1 VLLDSP
7 LDCSSC
13 VLPMESDNPYH
24 FVLTHEGK
32 HLFLFT
38 LTIGILNL
46 QCKMMKILLFTSLK
60 SNPSEEQQNH

>member
-32 HLFLFT
+32 HLAF
-38 LTIGILNL
+38 
-46 QCKMMKILLFTSLK
+46 SLHVDYRHSK
-60 SNPSEEQQNH
+60 LAM